1 MAIKYRSISQSTL
14 PRLKENAPT
23 PKMVKLGCT
32 IVKNFSLYYD
42 LGRVNHDLAEL
53 FFKIHPIVQGVL
65 LTKVHFILY
74 KCKMNP
80 V

>member
-1 MAIKYRSISQSTL
+1 
-14 PRLKENAPT
+14 
-23 PKMVKLGCT
+23 MVKLGCT

-65 LTKVHFILY
+65 LTKVHFILN